1 MRHLYDVDHRDMK
14 RGIILKLFATQMSL
28 TDYPCPKSMVT

>member
-14 RGIILKLFATQMSL
+14 RGIILKLFGTQMSQIIRVQNL
-28 TDYPCPKSMVT
+28 W